1 MQEFVQTYFV
11 PVLKDK
17 NKVVDS
23 LPKYQAAVQPLVQ
36 IFAFLYYLK
45 KDRQVHLTHKIHAL
59 FIEKLNDKSFQ
70 QGIHK
75 LILSILAALMT
86 QSEQAIRMYPILA
99 GLGKQLNSLI
109 EKRMFLIKYNYRRCY
124 YQARQDI
131 QVG

>member
-1 MQEFVQTYFV
+1 MFLIILSYKNDNEMHEFVQNDFV
-11 PVLKDK
+11 PILKDEK
-17 NKVVDS
+17 KIVDS

-36 IFAFLYYLK
+36 IFAFLYYLQ

-75 LILSILAALMT
+75 LIMSILAALMT

-99 GLGKQLNSLI
+99 GLGKTSSKELH
-109 EKRMFLIKYNYRRCY
+109 KKF
-124 YQARQDI
+124 
-131 QVG
+131 